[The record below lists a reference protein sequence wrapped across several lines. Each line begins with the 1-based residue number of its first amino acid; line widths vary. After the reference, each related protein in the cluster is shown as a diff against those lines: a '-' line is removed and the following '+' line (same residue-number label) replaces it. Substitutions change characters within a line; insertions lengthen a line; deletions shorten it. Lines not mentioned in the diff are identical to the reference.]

1 MNILLFDLIFGPF
14 QKCWLSLANPFRKKI
29 IHNCFLA
36 SEKNME
42 NDGKP
47 KKSPSWLS
55 SSSFSLFGQLPIVT
69 LSHCTR
75 KHVSYKV
82 VVWASM
88 VCFFSGN
95 CVRLVTVLCKQA
107 RQRLSRLRQWSAGI
121 IRKYCCHFKR
131 RETWT
136 TVSGRPYQQ
145 NNYTVVAPPSKTYFS
160 WGGHLLVSNPQMFS
174 LGPFRWAPSL
184 QWLWT

>member
-1 MNILLFDLIFGPF
+1 MNLLLFDLILGPF

-42 NDGKP
+42 NDGKT
-47 KKSPSWLS
+47 KQSPSWLS
-55 SSSFSLFGQLPIVT
+55 SNSVSLVNCQLFCLLVT
-69 LSHCTR
+69 LPHCTR
-75 KHVSYKV
+75 NRKYVSYKV
-82 VVWASM
+82 VVKASM

-160 WGGHLLVSNPQMFS
+160 WGGHLLVSNPWMF
-174 LGPFRWAPSL
+174 
-184 QWLWT
+184 